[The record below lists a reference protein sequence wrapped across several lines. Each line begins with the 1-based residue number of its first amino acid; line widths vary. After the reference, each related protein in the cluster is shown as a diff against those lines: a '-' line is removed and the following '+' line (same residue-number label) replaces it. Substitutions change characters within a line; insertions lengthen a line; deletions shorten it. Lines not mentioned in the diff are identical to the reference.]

1 MDRRSEQMQLSDILN
16 PRAVKVLHRPSSK
29 KKLLCQLAQIVE
41 DVHAIP
47 SETVLA
53 ALQER
58 EVLGCTGVGEGIALP
73 HARLAGLGAV
83 HCVFLK
89 LQGPVDFEAADR
101 KPVDLV
107 CALLA
112 PEDAGVAHLK
122 ALALVSRTLRD
133 SGLCAKLRAN
143 NDPAVLHALLTE
155 APASKA
161 A

>member
-1 MDRRSEQMQLSDILN
+1 MQVSDILSQ
-16 PRAVKVLHRPSSK
+16 RAVKVIHRPSSK
-29 KKLLCQLAQIVE
+29 KKLLCDLAQIVQ
-41 DVHAIP
+41 DVYGIP
-47 SETVLA
+47 SEAALA

-58 EVLGCTGVGEGIALP
+58 ETLGCTGVGEGVALP
-73 HARLAGLGAV
+73 HARLASLDAV

-89 LQGPVDFEAADR
+89 LQGAVDFEAADR

-107 CALLA
+107 CALFA

-133 SGLCAKLRAN
+133 RGLCGKLRAN
-143 NDPAVLHALLTE
+143 DEPAALHALLTE
-155 APASKA
+155 SPASQA